1 MYPVQTPRVT
11 ETKRLSAHTR
21 QVELVRASLLAC
33 PAPAYNAKPSA
44 SSPHQTHTG
53 RA

>member
-21 QVELVRASLLAC
+21 QVELVRASRLAC
-33 PAPAYNAKPSA
+33 PSPAHNAKPA
-44 SSPHQTHTG
+44 HVPPHQTHTG
-53 RA
+53 P